1 MIRKPTFGEAMLPL
15 VLMIIL
21 LGLAAKFRLPIQ
33 AMLLFAAA
41 IAALVAR
48 RLGYVWEDM
57 INGITDKIKSSLP
70 SLFVMVCVGGMIA
83 SWMVSGTIP
92 MMIYYGIK
100 IIDPQFLFV
109 TAFFVCAIISTF
121 TGTSF
126 GSAGTAGVAIMGI
139 AIALGLPL
147 PIAAGAVLSGA
158 VFGDKLSPFSDTTI
172 LAPIAAGSELY
183 DHIRHMLYTT
193 GAASILCIIVYTAVG
208 MTMDV
213 KSMTNPETVKAVLTN
228 LEQLYR
234 FNLILFLPP
243 TFSILGRLYQKTD
256 HSHAFIRLIISAY
269 YGYFFPGFLC

>member
-109 TAFFVCAIISTF
+109 TAFL
-121 TGTSF
+121 
-126 GSAGTAGVAIMGI
+126 SALPFPPLQVLLS
-139 AIALGLPL
+139 ALP
-147 PIAAGAVLSGA
+147 VLQVSQSW
-158 VFGDKLSPFSDTTI
+158 VSP
-172 LAPIAAGSELY
+172 
-183 DHIRHMLYTT
+183 
-193 GAASILCIIVYTAVG
+193 
-208 MTMDV
+208 
-213 KSMTNPETVKAVLTN
+213 
-228 LEQLYR
+228 
-234 FNLILFLPP
+234 
-243 TFSILGRLYQKTD
+243 
-256 HSHAFIRLIISAY
+256 
-269 YGYFFPGFLC
+269 

>member
-109 TAFFVCAIISTF
+109 TAFLSAL
-121 TGTSF
+121 SF
-126 GSAGTAGVAIMGI
+126 PPLQVLLSA
-139 AIALGLPL
+139 LP
-147 PIAAGAVLSGA
+147 VLQVSQSW
-158 VFGDKLSPFSDTTI
+158 VSP
-172 LAPIAAGSELY
+172 
-183 DHIRHMLYTT
+183 
-193 GAASILCIIVYTAVG
+193 
-208 MTMDV
+208 
-213 KSMTNPETVKAVLTN
+213 
-228 LEQLYR
+228 
-234 FNLILFLPP
+234 
-243 TFSILGRLYQKTD
+243 
-256 HSHAFIRLIISAY
+256 
-269 YGYFFPGFLC
+269 